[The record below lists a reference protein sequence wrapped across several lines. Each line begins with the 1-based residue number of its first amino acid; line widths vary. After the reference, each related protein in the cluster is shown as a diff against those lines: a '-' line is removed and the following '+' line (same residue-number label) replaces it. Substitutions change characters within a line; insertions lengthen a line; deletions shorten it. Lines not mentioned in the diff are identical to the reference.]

1 MKMQYMIYTVA
12 AFWYFDHS
20 LQTLRTMS
28 GHMQR
33 YCLIMHI
40 LLVCITQCWENLTI
54 ICARLARSSRHNS
67 GFRVHLCQIHLSNS
81 VRKQYFKHS
90 LSIPFFRSKL
100 PGCVSVLTALWRKY
114 KLTLSCSYKASTH
127 WRSGRTGSRMFST
140 KSLSRTRTL
149 RITAK
154 QPDTFYSNG
163 RSIGKCFTKKVFCT
177 VVPITGY

>member
-1 MKMQYMIYTVA
+1 MQYIIYTVV

-20 LQTLRTMS
+20 LQTIRTMS

-33 YCLIMHI
+33 YWLIMRT
-40 LLVCITQCWENLTI
+40 LLVCIAQCWKNLTI
-54 ICARLARSSRHNS
+54 ICARLIRSNRNNS
-67 GFRVHLCQIHLSNS
+67 GFRVHMCQIHLSSS

-127 WRSGRTGSRMFST
+127 WRSGGLARECSQQSPWAVRGLWGLQQSSQTLST
-140 KSLSRTRTL
+140 
-149 RITAK
+149 
-154 QPDTFYSNG
+154 QM
-163 RSIGKCFTKKVFCT
+163 
-177 VVPITGY
+177 VVL